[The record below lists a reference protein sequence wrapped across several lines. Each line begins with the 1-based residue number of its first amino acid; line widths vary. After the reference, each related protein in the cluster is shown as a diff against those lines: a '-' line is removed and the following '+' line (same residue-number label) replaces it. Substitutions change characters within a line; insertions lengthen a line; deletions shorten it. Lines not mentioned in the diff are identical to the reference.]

1 MTVTEGIAYVN
12 GLARRVDAAAT
23 DAVEKASSTWESK
36 LRRATPI
43 DTGALA
49 RRWQIRR
56 GPRGLAVVNDRP
68 RARYALKGGAYG
80 LARAF
85 VLRSIKQQTPAIR
98 RDIVRRLRA
107 RR

>member
-1 MTVTEGIAYVN
+1 MTPAEAAAWVG
-12 GLARRVDAAAT
+12 GMARRVDTAAQE
-23 DAVEKASSTWESK
+23 AVGKASATWEAK
-36 LRRATPI
+36 LRRATPV

-49 RRWQIRR
+49 RRWQVRR
-56 GPRGLAVVNDRP
+56 GHAGLAVVNDRP
-68 RARYALKGGAYG
+68 RARYALKGGAYA

-85 VLRSIKQQTPAIR
+85 VLRSLKQQTPAIR

>member
-1 MTVTEGIAYVN
+1 MTPGEGAAYVA
-12 GLARRVDAAAT
+12 GLARRVDAAAAA
-23 DAVEKASSTWESK
+23 AVEKASTSWEPK
-36 LRRATPI
+36 LRRATPV

-56 GPRGLAVVNDRP
+56 GPRGLLLINDRP
-68 RARYALKGGAYG
+68 RARYALKGGAYA